1 MQEVDIISTDHCYDT
16 KENKNT
22 ETKTFT
28 KIKRLPLSPYIHK
41 LQPLKREPLEL
52 VKLLKQK
59 TNLLLSNLQTA
70 TIADISPRNGNK
82 YYGTFRQAI
91 IYIQIFF
98 SD

>member
-1 MQEVDIISTDHCYDT
+1 MYIQFKSCVQEVDIISTDHCYDT

-59 TNLLLSNLQTA
+59 TNLLLSNLQNYKQL
-70 TIADISPRNGNK
+70 P
-82 YYGTFRQAI
+82 
-91 IYIQIFF
+91 
-98 SD
+98 